1 MARKNRLDPVK
12 STANAMI
19 GIVTSHRDYM
29 LAHFINKDLGIN
41 LVNQEDLPVYLSK
54 TNSLS
59 NFPFF
64 SYYHPDLRTDFC
76 LIGNYN
82 GTHYVF
88 PALKQ
93 LNYILLFQG
102 AAYQQHINDYIAL
115 IRKIQ
120 GIQAAIHVNQPG
132 IRDLNGFLEDL
143 ELHKIEIQ
151 KKQEEKA
158 GLKPGINEK

>member
-1 MARKNRLDPVK
+1 MAKKNRLDPVK
-12 STANAMI
+12 ATANAMI

-29 LAHFINKDLGIN
+29 LAHFINKNLGID

-54 TNSLS
+54 TNTLCD
-59 NFPFF
+59 FPYF

-82 GTHYVF
+82 GTHYIF

-93 LNYILLFQG
+93 LNFILLFQG

-120 GIQAAIHVNQPG
+120 GIQAAIHVNQSG
-132 IRDLNGFLEDL
+132 IKDLNGFLEDL

-151 KKQEEKA
+151 KKLLEKT
-158 GLKPGINEK
+158 GMKPGSHEE